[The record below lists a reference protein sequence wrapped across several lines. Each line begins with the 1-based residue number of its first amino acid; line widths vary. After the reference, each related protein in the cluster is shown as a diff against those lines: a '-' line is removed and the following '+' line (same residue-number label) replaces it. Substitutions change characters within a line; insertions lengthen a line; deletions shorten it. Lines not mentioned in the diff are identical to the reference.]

1 MRVRNLFDI
10 SFVEDKELRKSLSLV
25 ILGVCFGIIFF
36 NVTQGAPIAGFAKE
50 LGFGDLLYG
59 VMLAMPVLGGA
70 IQLFASYVLEK
81 TRKRK
86 LLFFLGGFIQ
96 RLPWLLV
103 VILPFFVHDKNVL
116 FSSIV
121 FLLSITAIG
130 SAFINVSFMSWMG
143 DLVPI
148 EIRGRFFS
156 HRSMLAT
163 FVSLISGL
171 LIGAFLDR
179 FSDLYGFAVVFIF
192 AVILGIFDILCFIWV
207 YDPPMRGNDFSN
219 VNFAKLFKESI
230 THPKFSH
237 FLLFAVLWNFAL
249 NISAPY
255 FNLYMIKY
263 LKMSYFDIAL
273 YVQIIS
279 NVTTILSV
287 RILGRLIDRF
297 GNKPVLQI
305 STFIV
310 SFLPYIWCFTTPNNW
325 LLFVILVQI
334 FAGVF
339 WPGID
344 LSFNNLA
351 LGLSPNENRSF
362 YIAVLNLFVGIINAI
377 SFILGGYII
386 EYVAPSIVNFINSL
400 LHIHLVEYHLIFILS
415 GMLRF
420 TFLRIFIPKISEERS
435 KPVEELTNH
444 IVRRIRKRTP

>member
-1 MRVRNLFDI
+1 MRIRDFLDI
-10 SFVEDKELRKSLSLV
+10 NFIEDKELRKSLNLV
-25 ILGVCFGIIFF
+25 ILGVCFGIVFF

-81 TRKRK
+81 TKKRK
-86 LLFFLGGFIQ
+86 FLFFLGGFVQ
-96 RLPWLLV
+96 RLPWLII
-103 VILPFFVHDKNVL
+103 VILPFFITDKRIL
-116 FSSIV
+116 FSIIV
-121 FLLSITAIG
+121 FLLGITAIG
-130 SAFINVSFMSWMG
+130 GAFINVSFMSWMG

-148 EIRGRFFS
+148 DIRGRFFS

-163 FVSLISGL
+163 LVSFISGL

-179 FSDLYGFAVVFIF
+179 FSNLYGFAIVFIV
-192 AVILGIFDILCFIWV
+192 AVILGLLDIMCFSWV
-207 YDPPMRGNDFSN
+207 YDPPM
-219 VNFAKLFKESI
+219 KESDFANI
-230 THPKFSH
+230 SFWRLFRESVTHSKFSK
-237 FLLFAVLWNFAL
+237 FLLFAIFWSFAL

-279 NVTTILSV
+279 NLTTILSIRV
-287 RILGRLIDRF
+287 LGRLIDRF
-297 GNKPVLQI
+297 GNKPILAI
-305 STFIV
+305 STAIV

-325 LLFVILVQI
+325 LFFVVLVQI

-351 LGLSPNENRSF
+351 LVLSPDENRSF
-362 YIAVLNLFVGIINAI
+362 YIAILNFFVGIVNAF

-386 EYVAPSIVNFINSL
+386 EYVAPPIISFINNL
-400 LHIHLVEYHLIFILS
+400 LNIHLVEYHLVFILS
-415 GMLRF
+415 GILRF
-420 TFLRIFIPKISEERS
+420 SVSRIFIQKIQEERS

-444 IVRRIRKRTP
+444 VFRKIKRKI

>member
-1 MRVRNLFDI
+1 
-10 SFVEDKELRKSLSLV
+10 
-25 ILGVCFGIIFF
+25 
-36 NVTQGAPIAGFAKE
+36 
-50 LGFGDLLYG
+50 
-59 VMLAMPVLGGA
+59 
-70 IQLFASYVLEK
+70 
-81 TRKRK
+81 
-86 LLFFLGGFIQ
+86 
-96 RLPWLLV
+96 
-103 VILPFFVHDKNVL
+103 
-116 FSSIV
+116 
-121 FLLSITAIG
+121 
-130 SAFINVSFMSWMG
+130 MG

-171 LIGAFLDR
+171 LIGVFLDK
-179 FSDLYGFAVVFIF
+179 FSNLYGFAIVFTF

-207 YDPPMRGNDFSN
+207 YDPPMRKTDFSN
-219 VNFAKLFKESI
+219 VNFSKLFKESV
-230 THPKFSH
+230 THPKFSR
-237 FLLFAVLWNFAL
+237 FLLFAIFWNFAL

-255 FNLYMIKY
+255 FNLYMIKH

-273 YVQIIS
+273 FVQIIS

-297 GNKPVLQI
+297 GNKPILEI

-325 LLFVILVQI
+325 LFFVILVQI
-334 FAGVF
+334 FAGIF

-351 LGLSPNENRSF
+351 LGLSPDENRSF
-362 YIAVLNLFVGIINAI
+362 YIAVLNLFVGITNAV

-386 EYVAPSIVNFINSL
+386 EYVAPPIVNFINNL

-415 GMLRF
+415 GILRLVF
-420 TFLRIFIPKISEERS
+420 SRTFIPKISEERS

-444 IVRRIRKRTP
+444 IVKRIKKIKP

>member
-1 MRVRNLFDI
+1 MRIREFLDI
-10 SFVEDKELRKSLSLV
+10 NFIEDRELRKSLNLV
-25 ILGVCFGIIFF
+25 ILGVCFGIVFF
-36 NVTQGAPIAGFAKE
+36 NITQGAPIAGFAKE

-81 TRKRK
+81 TKKRK
-86 LLFFLGGFIQ
+86 LLFFLGGFVQ
-96 RLPWLLV
+96 RLPWLIIV
-103 VILPFFVHDKNVL
+103 VLPFFISDRKIL
-116 FSSIV
+116 FSIIV

-130 SAFINVSFMSWMG
+130 GAFINVSFMSWMG
-143 DLVPI
+143 DLVPLD
-148 EIRGRFFS
+148 IRGRFFS

-163 FVSLISGL
+163 LVSFISGL

-179 FSDLYGFAVVFIF
+179 FSNLYGFAVVFIM
-192 AVILGIFDILCFIWV
+192 AVVLGLLDIICFSWV
-207 YDPPMRGNDFSN
+207 YDPPMKKSDFTDVS
-219 VNFAKLFKESI
+219 FWKLFKESLS
-230 THPKFSH
+230 HPKFSK
-237 FLLFAVLWNFAL
+237 FLLFAIFWNFAL

-279 NVTTILSV
+279 NLTTILSV
-287 RILGRLIDRF
+287 RVLGRLIDRF
-297 GNKPVLQI
+297 GNKPVLAI
-305 STFIV
+305 STAIV

-325 LLFVILVQI
+325 LFFVVLVQI

-351 LGLSPNENRSF
+351 LSLSPDENRSF
-362 YIAVLNLFVGIINAI
+362 YIAILNFFVGIINAF

-386 EYVAPSIVNFINSL
+386 EYVSPPIISFVNNL
-400 LHIHLVEYHLIFILS
+400 LNVHLVEYHLVFILS
-415 GMLRF
+415 GILRF
-420 TFLRIFIPKISEERS
+420 TISRIFIPKIREDRS

-444 IVRRIRKRTP
+444 VFKKIKRKI

>member
-86 LLFFLGGFIQ
+86 LLFFLGGFLQ

-116 FSSIV
+116 FSSIA
-121 FLLSITAIG
+121 FLLSITAVG
-130 SAFINVSFMSWMG
+130 GAFINVSFMSWMG

-171 LIGAFLDR
+171 LIGMFLDR
-179 FSDLYGFAVVFIF
+179 FSNLYGFAVVFIL
-192 AVILGIFDILCFIWV
+192 AVILGIFDILCFVWV
-207 YDPPMRGNDFSN
+207 YDPPMRRNDFSN
-219 VNFAKLFKESI
+219 VNFTKLFKESVA
-230 THPKFSH
+230 HPKFSH
-237 FLLFAVLWNFAL
+237 FLLFAILWNFAL

-297 GNKPVLQI
+297 GNKPILQI
-305 STFIV
+305 STFVV
-310 SFLPYIWCFTTPNNW
+310 SFLPYLWCFTTPNNW
-325 LLFVILVQI
+325 LFFVILVQI

-351 LGLSPNENRSF
+351 LGLSPDENRSF
-362 YIAVLNLFVGIINAI
+362 YIAVLNLFVGITNAI

-386 EYVAPSIVNFINSL
+386 EYVAPSIVNFVNSL

-415 GMLRF
+415 GILRF
-420 TFLRIFIPKISEERS
+420 TFSRIFIPKISEERS

-444 IVRRIRKRTP
+444 IVKRIKKIKP